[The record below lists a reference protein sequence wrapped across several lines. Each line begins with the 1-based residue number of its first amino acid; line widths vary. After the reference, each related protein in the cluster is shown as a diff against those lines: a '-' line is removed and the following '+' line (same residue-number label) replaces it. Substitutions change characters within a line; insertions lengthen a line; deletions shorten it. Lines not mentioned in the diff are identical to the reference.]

1 LPDGDE
7 AVKVLIAD
15 DHALFRDG
23 LRSFLFGTGLIT
35 QAVEVENFNA
45 ALASLDKHQ
54 DFGLVLT
61 DLYMP
66 GMHGTQGVS
75 RLVEKAAPAPVAVIS
90 ASEECSMMREIIAAG
105 AAGCISKASNSDVLQ
120 HALHVIIA
128 GGIYL
133 PDRSLLSA
141 DEVPGGSQLSA
152 RQMAVLTLLAEGM
165 SNKEVARELGLTEG
179 TVKQHLMAIYACLG
193 VNSRTRAIVTAQK
206 MSLLPKDS

>member
-1 LPDGDE
+1 M
-7 AVKVLIAD
+7 KVLIAD

-23 LRSFLFGTGLIT
+23 LRSFLLGIGMVTEAI
-35 QAVEVENFNA
+35 EVEDFDA
-45 ALASLDKHQ
+45 ALACMDTHQ

-66 GMHGTQGVS
+66 GMNGTQGVS
-75 RLVEKAAPAPVAVIS
+75 RLVEKAGPVPVAVIS
-90 ASEECSMMREIIAAG
+90 ASEESSMMRDVIAAG
-105 AAGCISKASNSDVLQ
+105 AAGCISKASNPDVLQ

-141 DEVPGGSQLSA
+141 DEVTGDSKLSA

-193 VNSRTRAIVTAQK
+193 VNNRTRAIVTAQK
-206 MSLLPKDS
+206 MGLLS

>member
-1 LPDGDE
+1 M
-7 AVKVLIAD
+7 KVLIAD

-23 LRSFLFGTGLIT
+23 LRSFLIGIGIVTE
-35 QAVEVENFNA
+35 AVEAEDFDA
-45 ALASLDKHQ
+45 ALACLHEHH

-66 GMHGTQGVS
+66 GMNGSQGVS
-75 RLVEKAAPAPVAVIS
+75 LLVEKAGPIPVAVIS
-90 ASEECSMMREIIAAG
+90 ASEESSIMREVIEAG
-105 AAGCISKASNSDVLQ
+105 AAGCISKASNPEVLQ
-120 HALHVIIA
+120 HAIHVIVA

-141 DEVPGGSQLSA
+141 PEVPRDSQLSA
-152 RQMAVLTLLAEGM
+152 RQMAVLSLVAEGM

-179 TVKQHLMAIYACLG
+179 TVKQHLMAIYAFLG

-206 MSLLPKDS
+206 MGLLS